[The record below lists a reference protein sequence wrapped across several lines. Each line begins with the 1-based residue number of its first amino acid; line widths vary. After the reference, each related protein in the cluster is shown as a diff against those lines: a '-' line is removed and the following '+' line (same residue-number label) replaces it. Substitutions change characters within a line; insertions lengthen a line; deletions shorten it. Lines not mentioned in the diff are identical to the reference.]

1 MNKEPFLKNFSTI
14 LKLMSLVVII
24 IISIFIFNLVG
35 IVISLPFWGSD
46 AISAFTGD
54 INLKINDNINFY
66 KYLQI
71 VNQIGMFIIPS
82 ILFAFLV
89 KGRISTYL
97 KINRFPH
104 LFTLLAGV
112 LVIIFSMPFVNWL
125 ISLNETMHLPSALSG
140 VEDWMRKSEDSAE
153 IFTKAFL
160 NGTCI
165 GGFLLNIIMIAI
177 LPAIGEE
184 FLFRGVLQKL
194 FKDLFGNVHIAIF
207 VSAFL
212 FSAMHLQFFGF
223 FPRMVLGLLL
233 GYMFYFSNNLWV
245 PIIGHFFNNAFAVT
259 ASFLNNK
266 KIIQTDV
273 DSLGNVG
280 ENYSLIFASF
290 VLTLILL
297 IVILK
302 IEEKSKKKEEN
313 QISSFL

>member
-1 MNKEPFLKNFSTI
+1 MNNEPFLKNFSTI

-24 IISIFIFNLVG
+24 IISIFIFNLLG
-35 IVISLPFWGSD
+35 IVISLPFWGTE
-46 AISAFTGD
+46 AMMAFTGN
-54 INLKINDNINFY
+54 ISLKINENINFY

-89 KGRISTYL
+89 KGRISAYL
-97 KINRFPH
+97 KINRIPD

-112 LVIIFSMPFVNWL
+112 LVIIVSMPFVNYL
-125 ISLNETMHLPSALSG
+125 VSLNESLHLPSALSEI
-140 VEDWMRKSEDSAE
+140 EDWMRKSEDSAE
-153 IFTKAFL
+153 IFTNAFL
-160 NGTCI
+160 KGTSI
-165 GGFLLNIIMIAI
+165 SGFLLNIVMIAI

-184 FLFRGVLQKL
+184 FLFRGVLQKQ
-194 FKDLFGNVHIAIF
+194 FKDLLGNVHIAIF

-259 ASFLNNK
+259 VSFLNNK
-266 KIIQTDV
+266 KIIQTDI
-273 DSLGNVG
+273 DTMGNAG
-280 ENYSLIFASF
+280 DNYFLIIVSLI
-290 VLTLILL
+290 LTLILL
-297 IVILK
+297 IIILK

-313 QISSFL
+313 KIPSSL